1 MSFQLIMFFKKS
13 KAKKF
18 WSVSK
23 EIVVTKKEG
32 RKREFGSQKEIL
44 QIFYNF
50 YDHCVF
56 IELNCLYKIGPYVGF
71 SYSAKEESEKGLAK

>member
-1 MSFQLIMFFKKS
+1 MFFKKS

-23 EIVVTKKEG
+23 EIVVTKKEKRK
-32 RKREFGSQKEIL
+32 RKREFESQKEIL

-56 IELNCLYKIGPYVGF
+56 IELNCLYKIGLYVGF